1 MQEAAFRHDGN
12 LFLAAEYKSTKVSE
26 AARTQ
31 DMNDDLPTI
40 RDVLAGNVDA
50 FRLLVERYQGPLF
63 TLIGNLVPDR
73 GDCEDIAQEAFLA
86 AYVHLKSYRP
96 EEARFSTWLLTIARN
111 KCLSRLKQRRP
122 VTMDCLPPE
131 TDTVEPA
138 AAMAEA
144 EFFRQLDTAL
154 DALPAEQKTA
164 FVLSEIQGLSHEA
177 IGQIERAPIGTVKS
191 RISRA
196 KERLRALLCPPRE

>member
-1 MQEAAFRHDGN
+1 
-12 LFLAAEYKSTKVSE
+12 
-26 AARTQ
+26 
-31 DMNDDLPTI
+31 MNDDLSTI

-63 TLIGNLVPDR
+63 ALIGNLVPDR
-73 GDCEDIAQEAFLA
+73 GDCEDIAQETLLA
-86 AYVHLKSYRP
+86 AYVHLGAYRA
-96 EEARFSTWLLTIARN
+96 EEAKFSTWLFTIARN

-122 VTMDCLPPE
+122 VTMDSLPPG
-131 TDTVEPA
+131 TVTADPA

-154 DALPAEQKTA
+154 EALPAEQKTA
-164 FVLSEIQGLSHEA
+164 FVLAEIQGLSHEE
-177 IGQIERAPIGTVKS
+177 IGQVERAPIGTVKS

-196 KERLRALLCPPRE
+196 KERLRALLCPPRERGP